1 MAFNSYKKNKQYT
14 GDKRNKILPVLEK
27 GRQTLPASGEAMVDA
42 CLSDAQ
48 K

>member
-1 MAFNSYKKNKQYT
+1 MGMVLAFDKLKTNE
-14 GDKRNKILPVLEK
+14 KRNKILPVLEK